1 MPCGSPLAPLPWVS
15 NLKGLHGLLGAGSNP
30 VCGAADGGY
39 RHSLLLGGTWRHGLF
54 MIALL
59 RSPAE
64 FLTMNNHASPALHA
78 QLAASATAAWLLKL
92 AAAAC
97 TSKTQLSV

>member
-1 MPCGSPLAPLPWVS
+1 
-15 NLKGLHGLLGAGSNP
+15 
-30 VCGAADGGY
+30 
-39 RHSLLLGGTWRHGLF
+39 